1 MENLVNRKASM
12 APEKA
17 TDTELMLRFSR
28 WRDESAFEQLV
39 RRWEGPVFSYL
50 AKAAGNWHAAGDLR
64 QEVFIRVYRY
74 GRTYNPDYK
83 FTTWLFRIA
92 SNVLSTWRKKQRR
105 GGMLDRFRRNGD
117 EAFEIADTAA
127 GPREFAARVEARGK
141 IDEAVAELADAD
153 RELLLLRLDLELSY
167 REIGKILD
175 MPETTVKSRVYK
187 LLARL
192 RKSLERAGIDPGTVR
207 V

>member
-1 MENLVNRKASM
+1 MENTVKPKASK
-12 APEKA
+12 ALDEA

-28 WRDESAFEQLV
+28 WGDESAFEHLV

-92 SNVLSTWRKKQRR
+92 SNVLSTWRRKQRR
-105 GGMLDRFRRNGD
+105 GGMLDWFRRNGD
-117 EAFEIADTAA
+117 EALDVADAAA
-127 GPREFAARVEARGK
+127 GPRDFAARDEARGK
-141 IDEAVAELADAD
+141 IDDAVAQLDAGD
-153 RELLLLRLDLELSY
+153 RELLLLRLDLELTY
-167 REIGKILD
+167 REIGEILD
-175 MPETTVKSRVYK
+175 MPETTAKSRFYK
-187 LLARL
+187 LLERL
-192 RKSLERAGIDPGTVR
+192 RKSLERAGIDPGTVS

>member
-1 MENLVNRKASM
+1 MVNRKASM
-12 APEKA
+12 ALDKA

-28 WRDESAFEQLV
+28 WRDESAFEHLV

-92 SNVLSTWRKKQRR
+92 SNVLSTWRKKRRR
-105 GGMLDRFRRNGD
+105 GGVLDWFRRNED
-117 EAFEIADTAA
+117 EASDIADASP
-127 GPREFAARVEARGK
+127 GPREFAARVEAREK
-141 IDEAVAELADAD
+141 IDDAVAKLDDAD

-175 MPETTVKSRVYK
+175 MPETTVKSRFYK
-187 LLARL
+187 LLERL
-192 RKSLERAGIDPGTVR
+192 RKALESAGIDPGTVR